1 MKLNRDYH
9 QNQQRTTKDDDQES
23 GTGNSIPQSPFR
35 ENEASYVEIRWYR
48 IIRTVG
54 IISFRKAR
62 CRYYTQ

>member
-35 ENEASYVEIRWYR
+35 ENEASYVEIR
-48 IIRTVG
+48 
-54 IISFRKAR
+54 
-62 CRYYTQ
+62 